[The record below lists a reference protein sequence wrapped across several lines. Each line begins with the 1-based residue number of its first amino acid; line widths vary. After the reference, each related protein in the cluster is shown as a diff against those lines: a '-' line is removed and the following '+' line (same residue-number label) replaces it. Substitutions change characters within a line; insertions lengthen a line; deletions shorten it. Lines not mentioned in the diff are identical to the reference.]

1 MEPQVDKFRTWI
13 DSFLET
19 AAGFVDEQP
28 LLASI
33 AAVVLVALFLYL
45 LAKLARA
52 AALAVVVIAL
62 LCGVLVYTLGPD
74 QARSYLDQ
82 IRDGAAA
89 AER

>member
-1 MEPQVDKFRTWI
+1 MQSENDIRSWI
-13 DSFLET
+13 ESILET

-33 AAVVLVALFLYL
+33 AAVVLVALLLYA
-45 LAKLARA
+45 LAKLARVA
-52 AALAVVVIAL
+52 MVAVVVVAL

-74 QARSYLDQ
+74 RAKSYLEE
-82 IRDGAAA
+82 IRAGAAA